1 MAKKKDYLGAFIYY
15 YDIIFAIFFAFYFF
29 TGLYGLHAFN
39 PQVFRHYILSSGNTL
54 SKLIFFAIAIPFVLY
69 LYFIPYALWR
79 KSKRVWFS
87 RLCCNTGGYV
97 LMALAS
103 LYLIVYW
110 SGNFDYFASPIND
123 LHTAIAT
130 FFWVYLFFTTA
141 FAFEVAFEIYITHPM
156 VYQLWAEEEYE
167 REMRKLAKQQKKAQQ
182 QKNVQQQKQKQSVQ
196 MEVKERLKG
205 LKELLDD
212 GLISEE
218 DYKRKKEDILKEL

>member
-29 TGLYGLHAFN
+29 TGLYGYHLLSHENFK
-39 PQVFRHYILSSGNTL
+39 RYILSSGHYFA
-54 SKLIFFAIAIPFVLY
+54 KFMFFVSFVPLVLY

-87 RLCCNTGGYV
+87 RLCCNKGAYV

-103 LYLIVYW
+103 FYLIVYW
-110 SGNFDYFASPIND
+110 TRNFGYFMNHSF
-123 LHTAIAT
+123 AT
-130 FFWVYLFFTTA
+130 FIYFFGFLCFTTA
-141 FAFEVAFEIYITHPM
+141 FAIEGALEIYITHPL
-156 VYQLWAEEEYE
+156 VYQIWAEEEYE

-218 DYKRKKEDILKEL
+218 DYKRKKEEILKEL